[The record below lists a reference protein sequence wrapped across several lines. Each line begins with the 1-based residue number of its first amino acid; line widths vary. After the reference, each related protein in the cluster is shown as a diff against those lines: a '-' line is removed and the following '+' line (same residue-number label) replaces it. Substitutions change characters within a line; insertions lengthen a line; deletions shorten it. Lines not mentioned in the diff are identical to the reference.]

1 MKDIKTRY
9 RMMISTTVLLL
20 YGIIVFPIVLLGA
33 LCGLISFVLQKLTN
47 TLFDFI
53 CDCVGRVIIEENK

>member
-9 RMMISTTVLLL
+9 KMMISTTVLLL
-20 YGIIVFPIVLLGA
+20 YGIIVFPIVVLGA
-33 LCGLISFVLQKLTN
+33 LCGLMSLIAQKLTN

-53 CDCVGRVIIEENK
+53 CDCMDKIIKENE

>member
-20 YGIIVFPIVLLGA
+20 YGIIVFPIVVLGA
-33 LCGLISFVLQKLTN
+33 LCGLISFVLQTLTN
-47 TLFDFI
+47 TLFDLI
-53 CDCVGRVIIEENK
+53 CDCVGRIIIKENE